1 MSGILFIVATPIGN
15 LQDISQRAVETL
27 SRVDV
32 VACEDTRHTQKLLNH
47 LGIKKRLV
55 SYHEHNEESRSVEL
69 IQLLEDGK
77 SVAVVSDA
85 GTPTINDPGFRII
98 KTAIERGI
106 EIVSIPGPTAFVTAL
121 AASGLPTDA
130 FFFGGFLPAKKGER
144 QRRLRELANLPA
156 TLILYEAPHR
166 LVASLEDCLTFLG
179 DRDAVVAREL
189 TKLHEEYS
197 RGKLSALLSQFR
209 SQTPKGELVLLID
222 RGSSEGL
229 ARTNSRRL
237 PERIS
242 ELESSGLDR
251 KAALK
256 QAAKE
261 FGLTRSEAYR
271 EFQNAKNS

>member
-27 SRVDV
+27 SGVDV

-121 AASGLPTDA
+121 AASGLPTDT

-166 LVASLEDCLTFLG
+166 LVASLEDCLSILG

>member
-27 SRVDV
+27 SGVDV

-166 LVASLEDCLTFLG
+166 LVASLEDCLSILG

>member
-85 GTPTINDPGFRII
+85 GTPTINDPGFRIV
-98 KTAIERGI
+98 KTAIERGV
-106 EIVSIPGPTAFVTAL
+106 EIVSIPGPAAFVTAL
-121 AASGLPTDA
+121 AASGLPTDT

-166 LVASLEDCLTFLG
+166 LVASLEDCLSILG

>member
-27 SRVDV
+27 SGVDV

-85 GTPTINDPGFRII
+85 GTPTINDPGFRIV
-98 KTAIERGI
+98 KTAIERGV
-106 EIVSIPGPTAFVTAL
+106 EIVSIPGPAAFVTAL

-144 QRRLRELANLPA
+144 QRRLRELANLSA

-166 LVASLEDCLTFLG
+166 LVASLEDCLSILG

-271 EFQNAKNS
+271 QFQNAKNS